1 MMQKSIYRFLS
12 ISSRFIKEAKKF
24 QVEKDKALEEKDDMK
39 LRDLNDRMVNVEKSF
54 ITAPGL
60 PNRPNAR
67 HVIFAPSVN
76 NLYGST
82 SFPGISDLMFKENKT
97 EQDWL
102 DIKEQMSVLFKAIS
116 SATDSLKADAK

>member
-1 MMQKSIYRFLS
+1 ME
-12 ISSRFIKEAKKF
+12 KE
-24 QVEKDKALEEKDDMK
+24 KALEEKDDVK

-60 PNRPNAR
+60 PNRPTTR

-76 NLYGST
+76 NNYGST
-82 SFPGISDLMFKENKT
+82 SFPGISDLMVKQNKT

-102 DIKEQMSVLFKAIS
+102 DIKEQMSVVFQAIT
-116 SATDSLKADAK
+116 SATDTLKADAK